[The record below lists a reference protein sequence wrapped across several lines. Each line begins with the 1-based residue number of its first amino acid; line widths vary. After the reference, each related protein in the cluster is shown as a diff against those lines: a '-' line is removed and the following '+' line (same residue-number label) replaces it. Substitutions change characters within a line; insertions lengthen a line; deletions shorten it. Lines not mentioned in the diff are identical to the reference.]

1 MKVVHRVHFHLNCLN
16 KKRIQGFKGTQALK
30 NQEEAMRFP
39 LMNITY
45 QNIYYSEI
53 LFQSVTNKL
62 DFSSDQSSQLAV
74 SRFQGSKMLG
84 GHCGV

>member
-1 MKVVHRVHFHLNCLN
+1 MKVVHRVYFNPNCLN

-39 LMNITY
+39 FMNITY

-74 SRFQGSKMLG
+74 SHFQGSKMLG
-84 GHCGV
+84 GHGGV